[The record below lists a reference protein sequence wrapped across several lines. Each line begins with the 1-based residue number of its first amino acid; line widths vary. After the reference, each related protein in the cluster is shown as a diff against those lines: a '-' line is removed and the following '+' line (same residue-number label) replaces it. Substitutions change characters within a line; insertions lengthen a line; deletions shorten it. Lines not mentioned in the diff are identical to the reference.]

1 MNSRSM
7 EDDLASRM
15 DGLNLNHNVKK
26 TCSKRMEDG
35 FNHDVPET
43 KNKKQKTCSKRM
55 EDGFNHDVPETNGFN
70 SPPSH
75 CIAIDGSNLTA
86 FERAMLAS
94 VGQTWESYCWI
105 LKQKRR
111 KARVEARNDNR
122 EKQCLKP
129 KRLSFKKCV

>member
-1 MNSRSM
+1 M
-7 EDDLASRM
+7 EDDIASKM
-15 DGLNLNHNVKK
+15 DGLNLNHNDKK
-26 TCSKRMEDG
+26 TWSKRMEDG
-35 FNHDVPET
+35 L
-43 KNKKQKTCSKRM
+43 
-55 EDGFNHDVPETNGFN
+55 NHDVPETNGLKPDGFN

-75 CIAIDGSNLTA
+75 GIAIDGSNLTA

-111 KARVEARNDNR
+111 KARVEAKNDNR

>member
-15 DGLNLNHNVKK
+15 DGLNLNHNVK
-26 TCSKRMEDG
+26 
-35 FNHDVPET
+35 
-43 KNKKQKTCSKRM
+43 KTCSKRM

-111 KARVEARNDNR
+111 KARVEAKNDNR